1 MTAINTNTKSLIA
14 QQSLTVN
21 NRGLTKAMEQLSTGK
36 RINSAAD
43 DAAGLSISNKMTAQ
57 IRGLNQAV
65 RNANDAISMVQT
77 AEGALNE
84 VTNMLQRM
92 RELAVQS
99 VNGTNSSTDRASLDA
114 EYDQLFSE
122 ISRISDKTTWNGM
135 DIMGN
140 GASATSGITTFQVGP
155 AASDSVIV
163 TFADVSQLGGM
174 TNISAGGVGVV
185 ASATAAITDLDQAI
199 STVDA
204 YRSTLG
210 AVVNRLN
217 YAADNLTNVAT
228 NTAASR
234 SRILDTDYAATTT
247 ELARTQI
254 IQQAATAML
263 AQANQSPSSVLS
275 LLQQ

>member
-1 MTAINTNTKSLIA
+1 MTAINTNVKSLIA

-21 NRGLTKAMEQLSTGK
+21 NRSLTKTMEQLSTGK

-77 AEGALNE
+77 AEGSLNE

-92 RELAVQS
+92 REMAVQA
-99 VNGTNSSTDRASLDA
+99 VNGTNSQADRTSLNSEYSQLSA
-114 EYDQLFSE
+114 E
-122 ISRISDKTTWNGM
+122 ITRISDKTTWNGM
-135 DIMGN
+135 AIVGD
-140 GASATSGITTFQVGP
+140 AATSFSFQAGP
-155 AASDSVIV
+155 AASDTVTV
-163 TFADVSQLGGM
+163 TFMDIAVTGSTITSAASIGVS
-174 TNISAGGVGVV
+174 TV
-185 ASATAAITDLDQAI
+185 AQATSAITNLDSAI

-234 SRILDTDYAATTT
+234 SRILDTDYAAATT

-275 LLQQ
+275 LLK

>member
-1 MTAINTNTKSLIA
+1 MTAINTNVKSLIA
-14 QQSLTVN
+14 QQALTVN
-21 NRGLTKAMEQLSTGK
+21 NRGLSKTMEQLSTGK

-65 RNANDAISMVQT
+65 RNANDAISMIQT
-77 AEGALNE
+77 AEGSLNE
-84 VTNMLQRM
+84 VTGMLQRM

-99 VNGTNSSTDRASLDA
+99 VNGTNSTADRASLDA
-114 EYDQLFSE
+114 EYDQLAAE
-122 ISRISDKTTWNGM
+122 ITRVSDKTTWNGM
-135 DIMGN
+135 AIN
-140 GASATSGITTFQVGP
+140 GANASGYSFQIGPGSSDTVTVSFIDIAVTGSTITSAGAIGV
-155 AASDSVIV
+155 
-163 TFADVSQLGGM
+163 ADVS
-174 TNISAGGVGVV
+174 A
-185 ASATAAITDLDQAI
+185 ATSAITNLDSAI

-210 AVVNRLN
+210 AMVNRLN
-217 YAADNLTNVAT
+217 YAADNLTNVST

-234 SRILDTDYAATTT
+234 SRILDTDYAAATT
-247 ELARTQI
+247 ELARSQI

-263 AQANQSPSSVLS
+263 AQANQSPSAVLS

>member
-1 MTAINTNTKSLIA
+1 MTAINTNVKSLIA
-14 QQSLTVN
+14 QQALTVN
-21 NRGLTKAMEQLSTGK
+21 NRGLTKTMEQLSTGK
-36 RINSAAD
+36 RINSASD
-43 DAAGLSISNKMTAQ
+43 DAAGLAISNKMTAQ

-99 VNGTNSSTDRASLDA
+99 VNGTNSSADRTSLDA
-114 EYDQLFSE
+114 EFDQLNSE
-122 ISRISDKTTWNGM
+122 ISRISNKTTWNGM
-135 DIMGN
+135 EILG
-140 GASATSGITTFQVGP
+140 SAAAAVAFQAGP
-155 AASDSVIV
+155 AASDSVTV
-163 TFADVSQLGGM
+163 TFQNVSSLGG
-174 TNISAGGVGVV
+174 IVSAAAEGLETAV
-185 ASATAAITDLDQAI
+185 SATSAIVELDQAI

-234 SRILDTDYAATTT
+234 SRILDTDYAAATT

>member
-1 MTAINTNTKSLIA
+1 MTAINTNVKSLIA
-14 QQSLTVN
+14 QQALTVN
-21 NRGLTKAMEQLSTGK
+21 NRGLTKTMEQLSTGK

-65 RNANDAISMVQT
+65 RNGNDAISMIQT

-99 VNGTNSSTDRASLDA
+99 VNGTNSSADRTSLDA
-114 EYDQLFSE
+114 EYDQLFAE

-163 TFADVSQLGGM
+163 TFADISQLGGM
-174 TNISAGGVGVV
+174 TNISAGGVGAV
-185 ASATAAITDLDQAI
+185 ASATNAITDLDQAI

-234 SRILDTDYAATTT
+234 SRILDTDYAAATT